1 MTRVACQQLAP
12 AIGDLEANR
21 ALCLAA
27 IAEAVDAG
35 AEVIVL
41 PELVATKWWHQLLHN
56 QSALRLKALLLFR
69 PGTVVVNVPYHLQ
82 KHKHIR
88 RRHRRSEDPDAI

>member
-1 MTRVACQQLAP
+1 LEIIESPYRSFLRPLIAYID
-12 AIGDLEANR
+12 AIDKQRDDDTL
-21 ALCLAA
+21 
-27 IAEAVDAG
+27 
-35 AEVIVL
+35 VIVL

-82 KHKHIR
+82 RNKHLR
-88 RRHRRSEDPDAI
+88 RRHLRSDDPDAI